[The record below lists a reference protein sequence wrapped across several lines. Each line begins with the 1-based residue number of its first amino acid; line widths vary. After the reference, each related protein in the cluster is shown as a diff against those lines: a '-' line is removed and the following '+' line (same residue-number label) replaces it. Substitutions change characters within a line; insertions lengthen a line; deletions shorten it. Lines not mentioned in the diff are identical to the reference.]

1 MSGDL
6 IYRLQNNLGGNY
18 NDGLPATRRSIS
30 KMYYDLDVRVP
41 LSERRAALR
50 TLERLGYDV
59 IAFTTTI
66 QGQKKFN
73 ESDLPPARS
82 QGYDD
87 VDNTAD
93 RRQTNVCLFFLK
105 VI

>member
-1 MSGDL
+1 MSRDL
-6 IYRLQNNLGGNY
+6 IYLLQTNLGGNFIQS
-18 NDGLPATRRSIS
+18 LPATRRSDP

-41 LSERRAALR
+41 PSERRAALR

-66 QGQKKFN
+66 QGQKKIN

-82 QGYDD
+82 QGHDD
-87 VDNTAD
+87 TDIAD
-93 RRQTNVCLFFLK
+93 RRQTNVC
-105 VI
+105 